1 MVYLG
6 YSLFFTPL
14 SPDYGLPS
22 LCVPGKFVMHF
33 QRVSGALLG
42 QLSHSYL
49 KTFCGGGKVFRKIF
63 AVLMKETTGAKT
75 GVKQFG
81 GPVF

>member
-1 MVYLG
+1 
-6 YSLFFTPL
+6 
-14 SPDYGLPS
+14 
-22 LCVPGKFVMHF
+22 MHF